1 MLVLAAHTHTHT
13 KNGHDKRLENE
24 KQRVQANGRTVL
36 CKTCKGNNKMVTKVA
51 SLRASGAK
59 QSLPVFK
66 GRKRSTAKGRDNA
79 ERKHAT

>member
-1 MLVLAAHTHTHT
+1 
-13 KNGHDKRLENE
+13 
-24 KQRVQANGRTVL
+24 
-36 CKTCKGNNKMVTKVA
+36 MVTNVA

-59 QSLPVFK
+59 QSLPVFT